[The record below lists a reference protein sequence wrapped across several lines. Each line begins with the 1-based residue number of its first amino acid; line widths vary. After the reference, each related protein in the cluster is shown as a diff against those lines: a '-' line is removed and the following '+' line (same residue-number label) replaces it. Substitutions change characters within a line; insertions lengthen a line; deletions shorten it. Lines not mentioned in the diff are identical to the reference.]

1 MRILCLSVLTILLS
15 ACSAFYVVPGY
26 DPYVSLSP
34 PYIQHFQKPDTIG
47 RTNVDKRWQDF
58 QNCGVKTYRDGNLD
72 LNTRYPGMTSEQVSK
87 RRKSIEACIDKK
99 GYIFIKTTECV
110 DGKNNKS
117 TGLCN

>member
-1 MRILCLSVLTILLS
+1 MRTIYLLIFGVLLS

-34 PYIQHFQKPDTIG
+34 PYIQHWQKPDTIG

-58 QNCGVKTYRDGNLD
+58 QNCGVKTYRDGSLD
-72 LNTRYPGMTSEQVSK
+72 LNVVYPNMTIEQARQRSNK
-87 RRKSIEACIDKK
+87 IESCMDNK

-110 DGKNNKS
+110 DGKNNKL

>member
-1 MRILCLSVLTILLS
+1 MRIIYLSIFAVLLS

-47 RTNVDKRWQDF
+47 HTNVDRRWQDF
-58 QNCGVKTYRDGNLD
+58 QSCGVKAYRDGNLD
-72 LNTRYPGMTSEQVSK
+72 LNTRYPGMTSAQVSK
-87 RRKSIEACIDKK
+87 RSEKIRSCMKNK
-99 GYIFIKTTECV
+99 GYIYLGETECV
-110 DGKNNKS
+110 DGKNNKL

>member
-1 MRILCLSVLTILLS
+1 MRILCLSVLAILLS

-58 QNCGVKTYRDGNLD
+58 QSCGVKAYRDGNLD

-87 RRKSIEACIDKK
+87 RRKSIEACIHKN
-99 GYIFIKTTECV
+99 GYIFIKPTECG
-110 DGKNNKS
+110 DSQNNKL

>member
-1 MRILCLSVLTILLS
+1 MKVLYLLMFGAVLS

-58 QNCGVKTYRDGNLD
+58 QSCGVKNFRDGSLD
-72 LNTRYPGMTSEQVSK
+72 LSNEYPGMTTEDVI
-87 RRKSIEACIDKK
+87 RRSKSIEACIDKK

-110 DGKNNKS
+110 DGKNNKL